1 MSEQKWVPK
10 IGDHVWHVCEYVVSS
25 ATLKAKGLEGFRN
38 YGIEVVESVV
48 KAPYHW
54 ENADQGCM
62 SVSERREVGDNA
74 NSEFYWKVSDYGRS
88 VFSTKEEAAVL
99 AGERAHDMNRGIS
112 STKYIS
118 RPMYKNWM
126 HWNDEAG
133 RKIARQAEAK
143 AKVKRGPQ
151 RKPLPE
157 GFEKAYTGWKNGE
170 LSNAEAARA
179 CGMPQT
185 SFQEAAKREL
195 VKRGEVREKFKF
207 IRKHRTSPDD
217 FQKVYEKWRS
227 GEITITEAARECA
240 MDYTSFYT
248 RAHKKQREDC
258 KGWSY

>member
-157 GFEKAYTGWKNGE
+157 
-170 LSNAEAARA
+170 
-179 CGMPQT
+179 
-185 SFQEAAKREL
+185 
-195 VKRGEVREKFKF
+195 
-207 IRKHRTSPDD
+207 
-217 FQKVYEKWRS
+217 
-227 GEITITEAARECA
+227 
-240 MDYTSFYT
+240 
-248 RAHKKQREDC
+248 
-258 KGWSY
+258 